1 MSLIDFFQQ
10 LSHIPETSNNEDML
24 EFLALNSDS
33 GTYFGRKP
41 FVKSRIDKVR
51 EHLLVVM

>member
-51 EHLLVVM
+51 DHLLVVM